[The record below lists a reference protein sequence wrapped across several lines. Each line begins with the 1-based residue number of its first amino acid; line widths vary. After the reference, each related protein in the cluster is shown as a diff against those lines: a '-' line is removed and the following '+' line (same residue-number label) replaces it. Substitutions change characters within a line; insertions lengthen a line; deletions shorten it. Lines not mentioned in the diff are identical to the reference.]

1 MALYYSQSTKGFYDT
16 NFAKY
21 ELPADAQEITEQQRE
36 ELITES
42 MTTIIID
49 AVKEPEAS

>member
-16 NFAKY
+16 NFADY
-21 ELPADAQEITEQQRE
+21 ELPADVIEITPEQRE

-42 MTTIIID
+42 MTTTIID
-49 AVKEPEAS
+49 SDQVE